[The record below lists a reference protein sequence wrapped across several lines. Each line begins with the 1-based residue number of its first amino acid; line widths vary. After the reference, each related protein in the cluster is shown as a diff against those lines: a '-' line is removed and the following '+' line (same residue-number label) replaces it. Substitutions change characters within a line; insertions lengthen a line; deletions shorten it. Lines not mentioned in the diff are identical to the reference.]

1 MKFTLF
7 TFLLALIGATIGGG
21 LIGYLIR
28 KFFMREGDK
37 TQSSDDSVQSSIEYF
52 KRRESIRWRGSLILL
67 LSVGFALIA
76 QPVACKIGI
85 NLNPF
90 NLSPDHQFF
99 MLVAGGVLILT
110 GLFYLAKNR

>member
-7 TFLLALIGATIGGG
+7 TFLLALIGATLTGG
-21 LIGYLIR
+21 LIGYLFR
-28 KFFMREGDK
+28 KFFIKEDNQNRSAEEGI
-37 TQSSDDSVQSSIEYF
+37 QASIEYF
-52 KRRESIRWRGSLILL
+52 KKREAIRWRGSLILL

-90 NLSPDHQFF
+90 NLSPDYQFF
-99 MLVAGGVLILT
+99 MLVTGGVLILT
-110 GLFYLAKNR
+110 GLLYLAKNR

>member
-7 TFLLALIGATIGGG
+7 TFLLALIGATLTGG
-21 LIGYLIR
+21 LIGYLFR
-28 KFFMREGDK
+28 KFFIKEDNQNRSAEEGI
-37 TQSSDDSVQSSIEYF
+37 QASIQYF
-52 KRRESIRWRGSLILL
+52 KKKEAIRWRGSLILL

-99 MLVAGGVLILT
+99 MLVTGGVLILT
-110 GLFYLAKNR
+110 GLLYLAKNR